1 MEILAETAELR
12 VTMAFGLEGPHIL
25 GSYIGELATVL
36 TYDAEENAIVL
47 SGPITVS
54 MFSNGEA

>member
-1 MEILAETAELR
+1 MGELKA
-12 VTMAFGLEGPHIL
+12 TMA
-25 GSYIGELATVL
+25 
-36 TYDAEENAIVL
+36 YDAEENAIVL